1 MAETTTDKPL
11 FSTPTRDLRL
21 DFLRG
26 VALMLVLVDHVED
39 HSGVRWLRY
48 YTLAANGLSDAAEL
62 FVFLS
67 GFVFGRAYNRRLD
80 EEGFL
85 ACQRKAIRRALTVY
99 LAFLVTTFT
108 SIAIGICF
116 GGIAPVLIQE
126 LRLDEGTL
134 KWILWSLPMYYQV
147 YGLDV
152 LAFYAIV
159 TPCAPAMLLGL
170 RRTPVLAWVVVLNLY
185 LGAQLFPEFQLPSH
199 RVGLGWFFNPFAWQ
213 FLFFIGLYFGA
224 LRSRRSCSQVSWMT
238 LSIIAIGLLL
248 FSLLIRR
255 NSLSAIPWSITI
267 DHRLVSGIMTWS
279 NKNSLG
285 PFRLLHFMALAFIGS
300 QLLPVPGAA
309 CWRSLVA
316 APFINCG
323 QHSLAVYSFGTIL
336 MFLSCPVFSLL
347 GTSPSV
353 VVMVIGDYV
362 LLSVLFANG
371 LRRWPTKGKNGNGNG
386 VGSVSELQRETPCS
400 Q

>member
-1 MAETTTDKPL
+1 MAEAATETSLQQP
-11 FSTPTRDLRL
+11 STRDLRL

-39 HSGVRWLRY
+39 HSGVRWLRH

-85 ACQRKAIRRALTVY
+85 ACQGKAIRRALTVY
-99 LAFLVTTFT
+99 LAFLLTTFT

-116 GGIAPVLIQE
+116 GGIAPVLIHE
-126 LRLDEGTL
+126 LRLDEGAL

-170 RRTPVLAWVVVLNLY
+170 RRTPVLAWAVAMNLY

-199 RVGLGWFFNPFAWQ
+199 RVGSVWFFNPFAWQ

-224 LRSRRSCSQVSWMT
+224 LRSRWSWSQVSRMT
-238 LSIIAIGLLL
+238 LSIIAIGLLV
-248 FSLLIRR
+248 FSLLIRW
-255 NSLSAIPWSITI
+255 NSLAIPWSITI
-267 DHRLVSGIMTWS
+267 DHNLVNGIMAWS

-285 PFRLLHFMALAFIGS
+285 PFRLLHFLALAFIGS
-300 QLLPVPGAA
+300 QLLPAPGAA

-323 QHSLAVYSFGTIL
+323 EHSLAVYSFGTIL

-362 LLSVLFANG
+362 LLSVLFAYG
-371 LRRWPTKGKNGNGNG
+371 LRRWTTKGTSPKAA
-386 VGSVSELQRETPCS
+386 
-400 Q
+400 